1 MKLQSFINGV
11 AIGLLL
17 GILYAPASGEETRR
31 KITRNA
37 NRIKDKVTDTY
48 DDISGAVS
56 DQVQNVKE
64 KAGDL
69 LHKGE
74 VDFKE
79 AKNDIK
85 NEVSNTYNSP
95 TM

>member
-31 KITRNA
+31 KISRNA

-48 DDISGAVS
+48 DDISDAVS
-56 DQVQNVKE
+56 DQVHNVKQ
-64 KAGDL
+64 KANDL
-69 LHKGE
+69 LNKGE

-85 NEVSNTYNSP
+85 NEVGNTYNSP